1 MISTL
6 KWINLTYKWE
16 LKYKIKSSLATSFV
30 KQTSLSPL
38 YVLVAVVARG
48 WPYKKKTIGK
58 KFPNLP

>member
-38 YVLVAVVARG
+38 YVLVEVARG
-48 WPYKKKTIGK
+48 WSYKKKTMGK